1 MSNESHWSPGHG
13 VSCGQDRDVVD
24 NIRRQQYINKAGR
37 YRTHA
42 EHDVFHSSVGDVRAA
57 PTRIVDIDGEQ
68 LQSFRRT
75 ENPRYD
81 NERKFISEKAMKS
94 IVPEK
99 DRDLVNAIRKCAHKL
114 LQKHSKPHDVFANYD
129 GSKTR
134 HVDFNG
140 FRQALRYVGCELDLQ
155 GSRLL
160 FDHYGERNEDSTV
173 VSRLNYDYFI
183 AAMLDHGND
192 DRGTTLLLPE
202 HAKRV
207 HKLRT
212 GYNDDQHH
220 DHFDVLQAVQR
231 IKSQRGQATSPTAKR
246 NETLNAMTGQYEKGL
261 ARTLSPLAK
270 SDYVDRRHFSKE
282 DQRYF
287 MLKSKVINMIRR
299 ADYGKMIH
307 HFTRF
312 DRSME
317 GTVDLDNFLQV
328 LQQVGIRMS
337 RDDGK
342 RIFNDFKVEQ
352 EKAYL
357 VKGQKNLLDYHAF
370 VDAVIPGHTSLRN
383 GSGAPASAE
392 KRREI
397 TEGQARRCI
406 IQQRVFDILKDRKEQ
421 LSTSLQQID
430 VNATGQLDFK
440 SFWKAT
446 KMAGVIL
453 SDADTR
459 RIFDRFDVV
468 SSGFVRYDD
477 IIQMLGCKNVKK
489 DGVYSVDNRRDAT
502 VSSNGNRR
510 ASYIP
515 DPSKPT
521 AFEMDRKVRV
531 VNQRVIDQVAQAAP
545 RLYEIFKLVP
555 QKDYRSTFI
564 DLVSFST
571 SIRNAGIILSENDS
585 ISLYRSIEAS
595 GPAGEINYMQFLD
608 MLNKES
614 SLRRRATEPPVYI
627 QEGSAQYDNI
637 LSSAGSMLGR
647 EPRYND
653 KTFGVGLVPVETD
666 NVSRTG
672 NLMVEKV
679 LLRIVNQCDM
689 TSNLLERA
697 FIGLTGAFGE
707 ISRQDFLMAM
717 KRIGVKLNQQETN
730 AIFKKLNPKNPKIL
744 DLNDFL
750 LFIRTEYGKWRR

>member
-57 PTRIVDIDGEQ
+57 PTRIVDIDGGQ
-68 LQSFRRT
+68 LQSFGRT

-81 NERKFISEKAMKS
+81 NERKFISEKAIKS
-94 IVPEK
+94 MVPEK

-192 DRGTTLLLPE
+192 DKGTTLLLPD

-212 GYNDDQHH
+212 GYDDDQHH
-220 DHFDVLQAVQR
+220 DHFDVLQAAQR
-231 IKSQRGQATSPTAKR
+231 NKGQRGQTTSPTAKR
-246 NETLNAMTGQYEKGL
+246 DETLNAMTGQYEEGL
-261 ARTLSPLAK
+261 ARTLAPLAK
-270 SDYVDRRHFSKE
+270 SDCVDRRLFSKE

-287 MLKSKVINMIRR
+287 LLKSKVINMIRR
-299 ADYGKMIH
+299 AEYGKMIH
-307 HFTRF
+307 YFTRF
-312 DRSME
+312 DRSMK
-317 GTVDLDNFLQV
+317 GAVDLDNFLQV
-328 LQQVGIRMS
+328 LQQAGIRMS

-342 RIFNDFKVEQ
+342 RFFNDFKVEE
-352 EKAYL
+352 EK
-357 VKGQKNLLDYHAF
+357 VDFVQGQKNLLNYHAF
-370 VDAVIPGHTSLRN
+370 VDAVIPGKTALRN
-383 GSGAPASAE
+383 GSGAPASAG
-392 KRREI
+392 KHHEI

-406 IQQRVFDILKDRKEQ
+406 IQQRVFDMLKDRKEH
-421 LSTSLQQID
+421 LSASLQQID

-614 SLRRRATEPPVYI
+614 SLRRRATEPPIYI
-627 QEGSAQYDNI
+627 QEGSSQYDNI

-672 NLMVEKV
+672 NLMVEQV

-707 ISRQDFLMAM
+707 ISRQDFLIAM
-717 KRIGVKLNQQETN
+717 KRIGVRLNQQESN
-730 AIFKKLNPKNPKIL
+730 AIFKKLNPKNPKIM

-750 LFIRTEYGKWRR
+750 LFIRTEYGKWKR